1 MSRQGFYKKLKR
13 IEKEKHNAE
22 LILEEVRKIRKIQPK
37 YGTIKLHKDLS
48 FFFHKHGIKI
58 GRDQF
63 FKLLKHNNM
72 LVKKSNNFHTTT
84 NSKHRF
90 FKNPNRIKDLEI
102 TRSEQVWVSDITY
115 LKIQNNHAYLALVN
129 DAYSKKIV
137 GFKLADHLRTE
148 IVVDALKMALK
159 QRSFPER
166 KLIHHSDRGI
176 QYCAPE
182 FTNFTDKQQITLSN
196 TQNSDPYENA
206 IAERINRTLKYE
218 YGLKEVLP
226 DFKTAEKMVS
236 QAVEIYNNQ
245 RLHFSLELQTPENV
259 HQIENV
265 KYKSY
270 KRKKILNLTQQN
282 N

>member
-1 MSRQGFYKKLKR
+1 
-13 IEKEKHNAE
+13 
-22 LILEEVRKIRKIQPK
+22 
-37 YGTIKLHKDLS
+37 
-48 FFFHKHGIKI
+48 
-58 GRDQF
+58 
-63 FKLLKHNNM
+63 M

-115 LKIQNNHAYLALVN
+115 LKIQNNHAYLALVT

-206 IAERINRTLKYE
+206 IAERINRK
-218 YGLKEVLP
+218 
-226 DFKTAEKMVS
+226 
-236 QAVEIYNNQ
+236 
-245 RLHFSLELQTPENV
+245 
-259 HQIENV
+259 
-265 KYKSY
+265 KS
-270 KRKKILNLTQQN
+270 
-282 N
+282 

>member
-1 MSRQGFYKKLKR
+1 M
-13 IEKEKHNAE
+13 
-22 LILEEVRKIRKIQPK
+22 
-37 YGTIKLHKDLS
+37 
-48 FFFHKHGIKI
+48 
-58 GRDQF
+58 
-63 FKLLKHNNM
+63 
-72 LVKKSNNFHTTT
+72 
-84 NSKHRF
+84 
-90 FKNPNRIKDLEI
+90 DLEI

-115 LKIQNNHAYLALVN
+115 LKIQNNHAYLALVT

-137 GFKLADHLRTE
+137 GYKLADHLRTE

-159 QRSFPER
+159 GRSFPNR

-182 FTNFTDKQQITLSN
+182 FTEFTDKQQILLSN

-226 DFKTAEKMVS
+226 DFKTAEKMVK

-245 RLHFSLELQTPENV
+245 RLHFSLNLQTPAKV
-259 HQIENV
+259 HLKENV

-270 KRKKILNLTQQN
+270 KRKKNANLEPQN
-282 N
+282 NWKNVSTISG

>member
-1 MSRQGFYKKLKR
+1 
-13 IEKEKHNAE
+13 
-22 LILEEVRKIRKIQPK
+22 
-37 YGTIKLHKDLS
+37 
-48 FFFHKHGIKI
+48 
-58 GRDQF
+58 
-63 FKLLKHNNM
+63 M

-115 LKIQNNHAYLALVN
+115 LKIQNNHAYLALVT

-236 QAVEIYNNQ
+236 QAVKIYNNQ